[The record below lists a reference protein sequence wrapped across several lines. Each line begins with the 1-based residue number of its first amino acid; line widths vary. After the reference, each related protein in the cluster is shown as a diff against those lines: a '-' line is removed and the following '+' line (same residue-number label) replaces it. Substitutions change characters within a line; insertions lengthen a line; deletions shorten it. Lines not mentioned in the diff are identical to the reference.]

1 VAEDSAGSATSSTER
16 EGSGDSSEGGVG
28 DVRVNGEVKGGGGRV
43 ARECDGAE
51 EGDGA
56 ASGRTRR
63 MDREAYLLASQLEE
77 RKGEKYER

>member
-43 ARECDGAE
+43 ARECDGA
-51 EGDGA
+51 

>member
-1 VAEDSAGSATSSTER
+1 MAEDSAGSATSSTER

-51 EGDGA
+51 E
-56 ASGRTRR
+56 
-63 MDREAYLLASQLEE
+63 AYLLASQLEE